1 MAFPKL
7 REELDLLPG
16 PSLADGQPS
25 WTLHDPSRNL
35 FFRIDWPTFEVM
47 QRWALEDCERISQ
60 EISAQT
66 TLSMTAEEVEDVLKF
81 MVMHQLV
88 QPMDPRSAAQ
98 MTARWQALHQ
108 GLWKWLLHHYLFF
121 RIPLWNPDAW
131 LSRTLHWFEPFYSK
145 RFAYLTLGVLL
156 WAGLQVGRQVDIFMA
171 SLVDTFSWEGF
182 ASYGLALTAV
192 KVLHELGHAY
202 TCKRYGCRV
211 PAMGVAFLV
220 MWPVAY
226 TDTNETWRLTS
237 RWQRLA
243 VASAGILTELT
254 VAVWATLAW
263 TLLPD
268 GGIRSAMFFLA
279 TTSWVSTLL
288 INASPFMRFDGYFI
302 VSDALEMPN
311 LHARSFALARWQLRE
326 LLFGLK
332 AEQPEHFDTARHR
345 AMIAFA
351 WATWLYRLVLFLGIA
366 SLVYY
371 FFFKVLGIVLFAVEI
386 VWFVLMPVYQEVKV
400 WHTMRVAI
408 LQRRQTRRS
417 ALIALLLL
425 ITLALP
431 WPMRVQVSAILRPAN
446 TWPIYAPAGARVEA
460 LPFTEGASVPQD
472 AAVVTL
478 HTPELVT
485 REARTQ
491 ARLEQQRWQAATAGM
506 DADSRRGLLVAQE
519 SLATVQVEMAGIA
532 AEGALYQPRAPFSG
546 RLRDLD
552 PDLKVGQWISKK
564 ERIALLVR
572 DDGRWLVES
581 WLEEDD
587 VRRIAVG
594 DSALFITD
602 STSGPAL
609 HLRVSAIDQDSS
621 RQLPR
626 AELASQLGG
635 HILTREKMGQQYPE
649 RAIYRV
655 VLEPDAQSVAGL
667 ATQSWRGKLTIHAS
681 WEPPLWRYFRQALA
695 VLIRESGF

>member
-35 FFRIDWPTFEVM
+35 FFRIDWPTFEVL
-47 QRWALEDCERISQ
+47 QRWDWGDSERI
-60 EISAQT
+60 AQDIAAHT
-66 TLSMTAEEVEDVLKF
+66 ALSMSAEEVQDVLKF
-81 MVMHQLV
+81 MVSHQLV
-88 QPMDPRSAAQ
+88 QPMGASSAAQ
-98 MTARWQALHQ
+98 MTDRWQAMHPGWWQ
-108 GLWKWLLHHYLFF
+108 WLLHHYLFF

-131 LSRTLHWFEPFYSK
+131 LTRTLPWFQPFLSK

-156 WAGLQVGRQVDIFMA
+156 WSVLQIGRQIDVFMA

-182 ASYGLALTAV
+182 ASYGMALILV

-263 TLLPD
+263 TLLPE

-326 LLFGLK
+326 MLFGLN
-332 AEQPEHFDTARHR
+332 AEKPEYFDTGKHR
-345 AMIAFA
+345 ALIAFA

-366 SLVYY
+366 ALVYY
-371 FFFKVLGIVLFAVEI
+371 FFFKLLGIVLFAVEI
-386 VWFVLMPVYQEVKV
+386 VWFVLMPVYQELKA
-400 WHTMRVAI
+400 WHGLRGAI
-408 LQRRQTRRS
+408 LKQQAARRS
-417 ALIALLLL
+417 ALIALLLVTL
-425 ITLALP
+425 LALP

-446 TWPIYAPAGARVEA
+446 TWPIYAPAGARVDQ
-460 LPFTEGASVPQD
+460 LPFGEGSSVPQD

-478 HTPELVT
+478 YTPELVT

-491 ARLEQQRWQAATAGM
+491 ARLAQQRWQAATAGM
-506 DADSRRGLLVAQE
+506 DADSKRGLLVAQA
-519 SLATVQVEMAGIA
+519 SLATVQVELAGIA
-532 AEGALYQPRAPFSG
+532 AEGALYQPRAPFAG
-546 RLRDLD
+546 RLVDLD
-552 PDLKVGQWISKK
+552 PDLKVGQWLAKK
-564 ERIALLVR
+564 ERIGLLVR
-572 DDGRWLVES
+572 EDGRWLVES

-602 STSGPAL
+602 SASGPAL
-609 HLRVSAIDQDSS
+609 RLRVSAIDQDSS

-655 VLEPDAQSVAGL
+655 VLEPTSRDAAL
-667 ATQSWRGKLTIHAS
+667 ETQSWRGKLTIHGN
-681 WEPPLWRYFRQALA
+681 WEPPLWRYLRQALA